1 MRGIDF
7 AVFPQRDVHTVGVDA
22 KPTSRPRVQLCTDSH
37 PLREL
42 RGVGEVGKD
51 CRRRGGNQLLDLYR
65 LIF

>member
-1 MRGIDF
+1 
-7 AVFPQRDVHTVGVDA
+7 VHTVGVDP
-22 KPTSRPRVQLCTDSH
+22 KPTSRPRVQLCTNSH

-65 LIF
+65 LIL